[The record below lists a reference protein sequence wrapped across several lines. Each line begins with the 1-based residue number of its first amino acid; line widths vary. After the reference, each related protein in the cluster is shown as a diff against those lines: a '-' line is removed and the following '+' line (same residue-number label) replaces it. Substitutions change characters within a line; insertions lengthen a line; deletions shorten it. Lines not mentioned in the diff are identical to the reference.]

1 MANINNIYLSF
12 NPSQSNEYLIFNNTD
27 NEFNSDKNIFRY
39 FNTNIENNNKDN
51 KNRNKKI
58 VTNQT
63 NFSKKKGNLRYN
75 TDLND
80 DLDFIIK
87 NKNFN
92 VKSYFKKIIHI
103 RNLFKDKKN
112 LQKAKNLEENKNN
125 INPIAFIKKFQFQRK
140 SRNQLVLKNENL
152 TSSKNNEKILF
163 SYNSLSSYSKDIFNL
178 KVNLRNEK
186 NCSLYK
192 TRFLL
197 KTKKTPIKPIIT
209 EYYSKPEKNNNNN
222 NKKTKLSKSAKK
234 ITKYFYPFKTK
245 YIFKCQDIIP
255 TIKFKDLPESVKNIN
270 KFYMNSIKSESEKYF
285 GNDFA
290 LIKKEKFFE
299 KYRNPLNNE
308 LFNEKKEI
316 KEENFKKIK
325 EDIISGQE
333 ILNEIQN
340 SKIKITKKRKI
351 KPIDNIYFKFK
362 IWLIKFS
369 EFCKIMLIKPYKY
382 MDLCYKNFNN
392 NDIAFYETQTIKTSD
407 LINSIKNKNI
417 ILCNKIIEAYP
428 IAIISK
434 DYFEYTPLHWAV
446 RAKFIE
452 IIPNLILYGAD
463 PNAENYLGE
472 TPLHISVKNND
483 YESTLLLLIFMAN
496 PFKKNYNG
504 KKPFDLINDYQMK
517 IIYKKI
523 ANLYYINTF
532 KRSKKFINN
541 VQNKF
546 IEFIRD
552 EFITPDSKDF
562 SKIIDD
568 IEKEINKGKKKEK
581 K

>member
-12 NPSQSNEYLIFNNTD
+12 NPSQSNEYIIFNN
-27 NEFNSDKNIFRY
+27 NNANKEFKSDKNIFSY
-39 FNTNIENNNKDN
+39 FNTNAENSNNDN

-58 VTNQT
+58 LTNKT
-63 NFSKKKGNLRYN
+63 NFSTNKRNLRYN

-80 DLDFIIK
+80 DFDFIINSK
-87 NKNFN
+87 TFNF
-92 VKSYFKKIIHI
+92 KSYFKKIIHI

-112 LQKAKNLEENKNN
+112 LQKATKNLEENKNN

-152 TSSKNNEKILF
+152 TSRKNNEKILF

-192 TRFLL
+192 NRFLL
-197 KTKKTPIKPIIT
+197 KPKKSAIKPIIT
-209 EYYSKPEKNNNNN
+209 EYYSKQEKTN
-222 NKKTKLSKSAKK
+222 NKKNKLSKSAKK

-270 KFYMNSIKSESEKYF
+270 NFYMNSIKSESGKYF

-290 LIKKEKFFE
+290 LIKKENFFE

-333 ILNEIQN
+333 ILNEIYS
-340 SKIKITKKRKI
+340 SKIKISKKRKI
-351 KPIDNIYFKFK
+351 KSMDDIYFKFK
-362 IWLIKFS
+362 IWLIKFA

-382 MDLCYKNFNN
+382 LDLYYKNFSNS
-392 NDIAFYETQTIKTSD
+392 DIAFYETQSIKTSD
-407 LINSIKNKNI
+407 LINSIKNKNL
-417 ILCNKIIEAYP
+417 ILCNKLIEAYP
-428 IAIISK
+428 ITIISK

-446 RAKFIE
+446 RIKFVE
-452 IIPNLILYGAD
+452 IIPNLILYGAN

-472 TPLHISVKNND
+472 TPLHISVKNKD
-483 YESTLLLLIFMAN
+483 YECTILLLIFMAD
-496 PFKKNYNG
+496 PFRKNYYG
-504 KKPFDLINDYQMK
+504 KKPFDLNDDYQMK

-523 ANLYYINTF
+523 ENLYYINTF
-532 KRSKKFINN
+532 KQSKKFINN

-546 IEFIRD
+546 IDFIRE
-552 EFITPDSKDF
+552 EFITPESKDF
-562 SKIIDD
+562 SKLIDD
-568 IEKEINKGKKKEK
+568 IEKQINKGKKKEK